1 MAVKDN
7 SEIAQIEV
15 DRILSKIYKVLPNKS
30 KSDVIAPRYLA
41 LCIQNLSNTTPAMAD
56 NMDRDQ
62 FTEHLYHIIKLEF
75 IVLLRIM
82 DYSIHDIDK
91 ALVEEGSSV
100 YAALDIFED
109 ELLDITRT
117 IIKL

>member
-1 MAVKDN
+1 MV
-7 SEIAQIEV
+7 
-15 DRILSKIYKVLPNKS
+15 
-30 KSDVIAPRYLA
+30 
-41 LCIQNLSNTTPAMAD
+41 D

-62 FTEHLYHIIKLEF
+62 FTENLYHIIKLEF

-82 DYSIHDIDK
+82 DYSIHDINK
-91 ALVEEGSSV
+91 TLSQEGNSIE
-100 YAALDIFED
+100 AALDVFED